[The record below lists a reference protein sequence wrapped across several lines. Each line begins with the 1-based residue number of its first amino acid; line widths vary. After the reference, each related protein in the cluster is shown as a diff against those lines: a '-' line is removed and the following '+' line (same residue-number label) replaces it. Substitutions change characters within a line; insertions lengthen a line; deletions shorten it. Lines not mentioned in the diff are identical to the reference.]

1 MISLHLENTII
12 ELEIPCNKTLKN
24 KKKSFIIWFQLYL
37 VSVIFGFSIFQSQS
51 VIQMGSLTRY
61 SYEILNKKIIEKKNY
76 FEMVEVWYW
85 CSMVLLHSFEQFQY
99 DYKLKKI
106 FWKSWHHR
114 ATVAGKSLRQKIAIT
129 INFFI
134 G

>member
-1 MISLHLENTII
+1 
-12 ELEIPCNKTLKN
+12 
-24 KKKSFIIWFQLYL
+24 
-37 VSVIFGFSIFQSQS
+37 
-51 VIQMGSLTRY
+51 
-61 SYEILNKKIIEKKNY
+61 
-76 FEMVEVWYW
+76 MVEVWYW

-129 INFFI
+129 INFFYWLI
-134 G
+134 LTTRWGTIHTITQPGSIKSKKKDRI